1 MKKTILWS
9 LVFALFF
16 SFFNV
21 FADDFWTQKCLN
33 YSFSNDL
40 VKSDNFYIN
49 QKFCDTKDDILF
61 DLSILD
67 KDYKHINIDKATWK
81 DEYYS
86 ALITWEKDW
95 KKHIKVYLNWKKVLD
110 ILSDLQKDETL
121 ELIPR
126 SNISTYWNHNI
137 TSLGFFKWSHKLSD
151 AYLAKTGLYIDW
163 VKVFRN
169 IWSAE
174 YFLQNE
180 YIDYLNWN
188 EENIPKKYKK
198 VKLSPADIA
207 KYSKVINQ
215 FNEKKYTKEQ
225 KEEIFSKFKEY
236 FHKMEEKFYSKEN
249 ISDREYKNFLIYN
262 YIYSEIKME
271 YLKEQGDI
279 FKK

>member
-137 TSLGFFKWSHKLSD
+137 TSLGFFKWFYKVSD
-151 AYLAKTGLYIDW
+151 DDLKKGWLYIDW
-163 VKVFRN
+163 VKVFGN
-169 IWSAE
+169 IWEIAK
-174 YFLQNE
+174 FLQTE
-180 YIDYLNWN
+180 YIDFSLWN
-188 EENIPKKYKK
+188 VDSIPKKYLNL
-198 VKLSPADIA
+198 KLNQSEVE

-215 FNEKKYTKEQ
+215 FNEKKYTKKQ
-225 KEEIFSKFKEY
+225 KEEIFDLFKKY
-236 FHKMEEKFYSKEN
+236 FKLTEEKMKTGK
-249 ISDREYKNFLIYN
+249 ISDQWYKNFLIYN
-262 YIYSEIKME
+262 YIYSEIRISF
-271 YLKEQGDI
+271 LKENI
-279 FKK
+279 SK

>member
-16 SFFNV
+16 SFSSV

-110 ILSDLQKDETL
+110 VLSDLQKDETL

-137 TSLGFFKWSHKLSD
+137 TSLGFFKWFYKVSD
-151 AYLAKTGLYIDW
+151 DDLKKGWLYIDW
-163 VKVFRN
+163 VKVFGN
-169 IWSAE
+169 IWEIAK
-174 YFLQNE
+174 FLQTE
-180 YIDYLNWN
+180 YIDFSLWN
-188 EENIPKKYKK
+188 VDSIPKKYLNL
-198 VKLSPADIA
+198 KLNPSDVE

-225 KEEIFSKFKEY
+225 KEKIFDMFKKY
-236 FHKMEEKFYSKEN
+236 FKLTEEKMKTGK
-249 ISDREYKNFLIYN
+249 ISDQWYKNFLIYN
-262 YIYSEIKME
+262 YIYSEIRISF
-271 YLKEQGDI
+271 LKENI
-279 FKK
+279 SK